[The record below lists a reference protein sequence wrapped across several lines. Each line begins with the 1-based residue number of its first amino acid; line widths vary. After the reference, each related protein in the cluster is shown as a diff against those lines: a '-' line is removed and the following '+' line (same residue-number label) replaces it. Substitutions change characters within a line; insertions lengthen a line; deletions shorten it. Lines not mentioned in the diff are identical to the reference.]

1 MRQGKWCFSTSQTWR
16 PPYVK
21 CYLATGT
28 RLIVSGI
35 WMDICPL
42 WSTLS
47 LLPPSFQSKYD
58 SHCDPNPIFQL
69 KKYVVPTFSFFLWY
83 LSRHILA
90 DPLVRVGHVL
100 SFLTHQSDPSVK
112 ENFRHGVK
120 GDLTRPVEKTIWETR
135 LKSFKK
141 RWRQKNG
148 ALCNLSAEDWQL
160 VPHQPIL
167 KEIVSNNTQVTIKIV
182 P

>member
-1 MRQGKWCFSTSQTWR
+1 M
-16 PPYVK
+16 
-21 CYLATGT
+21 
-28 RLIVSGI
+28 
-35 WMDICPL
+35 
-42 WSTLS
+42 
-47 LLPPSFQSKYD
+47 
-58 SHCDPNPIFQL
+58 
-69 KKYVVPTFSFFLWY
+69 
-83 LSRHILA
+83 
-90 DPLVRVGHVL
+90 RVGHVL

-148 ALCNLSAEDWQL
+148 ALCNLSAEDEDW
-160 VPHQPIL
+160 QPIL
-167 KEIVSNNTQVTIKIV
+167 KEIVSNNKQVTIKIV

>member
-1 MRQGKWCFSTSQTWR
+1 MMF
-16 PPYVK
+16 
-21 CYLATGT
+21 LN
-28 RLIVSGI
+28 VSN
-35 WMDICPL
+35 PE
-42 WSTLS
+42 STLRQMLS
-47 LLPPSFQSKYD
+47 CYWDTSHCERNMNGHLPAVIHFVTPPSPLRSKYD

-100 SFLTHQSDPSVK
+100 SFLIHQSDPSVK

-148 ALCNLSAEDWQL
+148 ALCNLSAEDWQF

>member
-1 MRQGKWCFSTSQTWR
+1 M
-16 PPYVK
+16 
-21 CYLATGT
+21 
-28 RLIVSGI
+28 
-35 WMDICPL
+35 
-42 WSTLS
+42 
-47 LLPPSFQSKYD
+47 
-58 SHCDPNPIFQL
+58 
-69 KKYVVPTFSFFLWY
+69 
-83 LSRHILA
+83 
-90 DPLVRVGHVL
+90 RVGHVL

-167 KEIVSNNTQVTIKIV
+167 KEIVSNNKQVTIKIV